1 MQKQAEIEKRIQKRI
16 PRSLHR
22 SNFRGSE
29 FFEGFNLSK
38 IQFPEKR
45 KTSKSK
51 RALCWKIFNDCFELI
66 INDVID
72 NNIIFEFPS
81 KVRALIGIGWIEGDH
96 FKTAYTHGYFPGI
109 DFLKTNFR
117 GPRLFL
123 TTWDKNGEKNIPIFE
138 TKKNV
143 LLDRMIKNA
152 NDGKYY

>member
-1 MQKQAEIEKRIQKRI
+1 M
-16 PRSLHR
+16 
-22 SNFRGSE
+22 
-29 FFEGFNLSK
+29 
-38 IQFPEKR
+38 
-45 KTSKSK
+45 
-51 RALCWKIFNDCFELI
+51 
-66 INDVID
+66 ID

>member
-1 MQKQAEIEKRIQKRI
+1 MQKQAETEKRIQKRI

-22 SNFRGSE
+22 S
-29 FFEGFNLSK
+29 
-38 IQFPEKR
+38 
-45 KTSKSK
+45 
-51 RALCWKIFNDCFELI
+51 
-66 INDVID
+66 
-72 NNIIFEFPS
+72 
-81 KVRALIGIGWIEGDH
+81 
-96 FKTAYTHGYFPGI
+96 
-109 DFLKTNFR
+109 NFR